1 MTETGTG
8 TGVDA
13 GTGADSTSQP
23 LSVGIDLDRRAPPPP
38 PFRLSHSSLA
48 LRASLV
54 RQVAEARRLLAGA
67 PDDDV
72 VASRQERQVTI
83 LVRTTKRR

>member
-23 LSVGIDLDRRAPPPP
+23 LSVGIDLDRRAPPP
-38 PFRLSHSSLA
+38 FRLSHSSLA

-54 RQVAEARRLLAGA
+54 RQVAEARLLAGA